1 MQENRISITVSPEDL
16 EALQTAVATMQT
28 ILAPYLIT
36 LNPTDRQTLA
46 KMNNAS
52 LPFVQKVMDYAT
64 TNPQFV
70 PAYIDLPELKKDVDA
85 VDTLLQ
91 IYRPLEQL
99 FTNLDHTVMLCGSEA
114 YVASLTFYN
123 SVKQAA
129 KLNVLGAEPI
139 ANDLK
144 TGFEVQGKKKTDP
157 EPPKAN

>member
-46 KMNNAS
+46 KMNDAS

-64 TNPQFV
+64 SNPQFV

-157 EPPKAN
+157 EPPKTN

>member
-16 EALQTAVATMQT
+16 AALQTAVATMQT

-46 KMNNAS
+46 KMNDAS

-64 TNPQFV
+64 TNLQFV
-70 PAYIDLPELKKDVDA
+70 PAYIDLHELKKDVDA

-99 FTNLDHTVMLCGSEA
+99 FNNLDHTRNVMWQRSLCGLA
-114 YVASLTFYN
+114 YL
-123 SVKQAA
+123 
-129 KLNVLGAEPI
+129 L
-139 ANDLK
+139 
-144 TGFEVQGKKKTDP
+144 
-157 EPPKAN
+157 